1 MRLTIKVKKLME
13 EKGVSQKE
21 IASITGLSPT
31 TVSKVVRNQIDR
43 IDRNTVEILCKY
55 FEISSINDFF
65 ELIPE

>member
-1 MRLTIKVKKLME
+1 MRLTFKVKKLME

>member
-1 MRLTIKVKKLME
+1 MRLTVKVKKLME

-55 FEISSINDFF
+55 FEISSIDDFF

>member
-1 MRLTIKVKKLME
+1 MRLTVKVKKLME

-65 ELIPE
+65 ELIPD

>member
-1 MRLTIKVKKLME
+1 MRLTVKVKKLME

>member
-1 MRLTIKVKKLME
+1 MRLTVKVKKLMK